1 MNLVI
6 DDAVE
11 VQQATKSQQEQR
23 RQLGLSLMLE
33 ARYDADLLQDKFY
46 SRATMSP

>member
-11 VQQATKSQQEQR
+11 VQQATKNQQEKR
-23 RQLGLSLMLE
+23 RQLGIFVML
-33 ARYDADLLQDKFY
+33 
-46 SRATMSP
+46 RAYNNANHFQGKYCSKAIMSP